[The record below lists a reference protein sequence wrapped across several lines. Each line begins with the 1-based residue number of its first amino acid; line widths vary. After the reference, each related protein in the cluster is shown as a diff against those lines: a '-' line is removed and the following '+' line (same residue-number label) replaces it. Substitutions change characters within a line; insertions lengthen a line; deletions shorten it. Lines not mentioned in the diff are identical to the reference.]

1 MLLPAPDGP
10 VGRLPAPEA
19 ADLLEGV
26 RRGWRDDE
34 LGAARGWP
42 LLVVDVTD
50 ADPGLDLSAP
60 AGLPL
65 VVVAVDRSGAPS
77 GGAGADVRL
86 AAVRA
91 AAPWVCPPRGLAA
104 GLDELVGMVGRSPQA
119 ATTLVQ
125 LLRLS
130 GGLSVAD
137 AVVAESLAY
146 GLLQAGPEHARWRA
160 DRRARSGSRPK
171 PAGPAAGVGE
181 DPAVL
186 VRPSGSGLSITLN
199 RPARRNA
206 YSAEM
211 RDGLVDA
218 LAVAAAAG
226 GEVVLDGNGSCFS
239 SGGDLDEFGSL
250 DDPASAHMIR
260 TSRNAG
266 IRLAD
271 LAGVT
276 TVVVHGPCFGAGV
289 ELPAFAGH
297 VIARPGTTFTLPEMA
312 MGLLP
317 GAGGTVSL
325 PRRIGPARAAWLA
338 LSGATLDLAT
348 ALEWGLVDA
357 VEPAGAAGSGREAPA
372 S

>member
-1 MLLPAPDGP
+1 MLPPAPDGP
-10 VGRLPAPEA
+10 VAALPARVA

-34 LGAARGWP
+34 LGVARGRP

-65 VVVAVDRSGAPS
+65 VVVAVDLGPAPT

-91 AAPWVCPPRGLAA
+91 AAPWVCPPEGLAA
-104 GLDELVGMVGRSPQA
+104 GLGALSGMVERSPQA

-125 LLRLS
+125 LLRLR

-160 DRRARSGSRPK
+160 DRRSRPGRQPLPTGPPSEGGEDAPVLVRRSGSS
-171 PAGPAAGVGE
+171 VH
-181 DPAVL
+181 
-186 VRPSGSGLSITLN
+186 ITLN

-206 YSAEM
+206 YSAAM

-250 DDPASAHMIR
+250 DDPVSAHTIR
-260 TSRNAG
+260 MSRNAG
-266 IRLAD
+266 IRLAE

-276 TVVVHGPCFGAGV
+276 TVIVHGPCFGAGV

-297 VIARPGTTFTLPEMA
+297 VIARPDTTFTLPEMA

-317 GAGGTVSL
+317 GAGGTVSI
-325 PRRIGPARAAWLA
+325 PRRIGRGRAAWLA
-338 LSGATLDLAT
+338 LSGATLDLST
-348 ALEWGLVDA
+348 ALEWGLVDGA
-357 VEPAGAAGSGREAPA
+357 EPPRAGPA
-372 S
+372 RP